1 MFETAIEKNISILLD
16 SGFKV
21 TLRPHPMTQKKS
33 EKKINFLNQK
43 FSSNSNF
50 ILEKNIPNFDSFMKS
65 DIMITDWSGAAIEYA
80 FTLERPVL
88 FIDVPKKIHNPDYE
102 KLPEIPL
109 EISIRDKIGEIISL
123 SDIQLLPEKIQ
134 SLCQNPDI
142 IKGKIQ
148 KIRGELIS
156 NLGNS
161 SKLEVRI
168 YIKIKKPIKKMKGK
182 KIVYVGMVGDF
193 LHHGHINI
201 IEEARKLG
209 EVTIGL
215 LTDEA
220 AESYKR
226 KPIFTFE
233 QRKKIIENIKGVT
246 FVIPQNSLDYIPNLK
261 KIKPNYVVHGDDWKS
276 GGQKDERRKIINYL
290 KEINGTLVEIPYT
303 PGISSTSI
311 IQRLRED

>member
-1 MFETAIEKNISILLD
+1 
-16 SGFKV
+16 
-21 TLRPHPMTQKKS
+21 
-33 EKKINFLNQK
+33 
-43 FSSNSNF
+43 
-50 ILEKNIPNFDSFMKS
+50 MK
-65 DIMITDWSGAAIEYA
+65 
-80 FTLERPVL
+80 R
-88 FIDVPKKIHNPDYE
+88 
-102 KLPEIPL
+102 
-109 EISIRDKIGEIISL
+109 
-123 SDIQLLPEKIQ
+123 
-134 SLCQNPDI
+134 
-142 IKGKIQ
+142 
-148 KIRGELIS
+148 
-156 NLGNS
+156 
-161 SKLEVRI
+161 
-168 YIKIKKPIKKMKGK
+168 K

-246 FVIPQNSLDYIPNLK
+246 SVIPQNSLDYIPNLK

-276 GGQKDERRKIINYL
+276 GVQKNERRKIINYL
-290 KEINGTLVEIPYT
+290 KEINGTLIEIPYT

-311 IQRLRED
+311 IQRLHED

>member
-1 MFETAIEKNISILLD
+1 
-16 SGFKV
+16 
-21 TLRPHPMTQKKS
+21 
-33 EKKINFLNQK
+33 
-43 FSSNSNF
+43 
-50 ILEKNIPNFDSFMKS
+50 
-65 DIMITDWSGAAIEYA
+65 
-80 FTLERPVL
+80 
-88 FIDVPKKIHNPDYE
+88 
-102 KLPEIPL
+102 
-109 EISIRDKIGEIISL
+109 
-123 SDIQLLPEKIQ
+123 
-134 SLCQNPDI
+134 
-142 IKGKIQ
+142 
-148 KIRGELIS
+148 
-156 NLGNS
+156 
-161 SKLEVRI
+161 
-168 YIKIKKPIKKMKGK
+168 MKGK

-220 AESYKR
+220 VASYKR

-276 GGQKDERRKIINYL
+276 GVQKDERRKIINYL

-303 PGISSTSI
+303 SGISSTNI
-311 IQRLRED
+311 IKHLHED